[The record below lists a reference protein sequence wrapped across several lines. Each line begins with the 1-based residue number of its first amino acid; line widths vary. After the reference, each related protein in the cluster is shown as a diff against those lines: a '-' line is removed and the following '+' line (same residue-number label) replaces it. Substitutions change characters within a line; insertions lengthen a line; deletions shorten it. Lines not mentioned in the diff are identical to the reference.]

1 MVGGTGDTA
10 KIGTTVEFLD
20 LDTLGAG
27 WELMPELNEDRCCW
41 PQVRIEIV

>member
-10 KIGTTVEFLD
+10 KIGNTVEFMD
-20 LDTLGAG
+20 LDTVGAG